1 MEMTAG
7 FDDVYSVTSYDKNYE
22 LYIYVYQADGL
33 LYTFYCDSS
42 TSDFSFYSVSLSAE
56 ESSAQADSA
65 SSAAS
70 QEGGEE

>member
-1 MEMTAG
+1 M
-7 FDDVYSVTSYDKNYE
+7 TSYDKNYE

-42 TSDFSFYSVSLSAE
+42 TSDFSFYSVSLSGE
-56 ESSAQADSA
+56 ESSAQAADSA